1 MPMRARELI
10 GPALLGVAT
19 GARTSLG
26 LAGVAF
32 GERRSWTPRPIEIA
46 QSRGARLATAG
57 MVAGELVADK
67 LPGAPSRF
75 APQAIAARV
84 VIGAVGGSALAWRD
98 ATSCP
103 AGAAI
108 GGLGALVGAAVGLRW
123 RTAVKDRGWPDLPA
137 ALAEDAAALG
147 GAYRAGRRPS

>member
-1 MPMRARELI
+1 
-10 GPALLGVAT
+10 
-19 GARTSLG
+19 
-26 LAGVAF
+26 
-32 GERRSWTPRPIEIA
+32 
-46 QSRGARLATAG
+46 ARLATAG

-84 VIGAVGGSALAWRD
+84 VIGAVGGSVLAWRD

-108 GGLGALVGAAVGLRW
+108 AGLGALVGAAVGLRW

-137 ALAEDAAALG
+137 ALAEDAAALA